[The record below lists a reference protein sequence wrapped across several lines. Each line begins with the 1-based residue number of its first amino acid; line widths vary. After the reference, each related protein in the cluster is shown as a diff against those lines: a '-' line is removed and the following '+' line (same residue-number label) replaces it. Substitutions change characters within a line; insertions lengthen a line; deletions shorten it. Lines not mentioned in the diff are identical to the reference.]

1 MVALKNYQFSVTLE
15 SILFQI
21 KKGNVDV
28 WYKLKELYEN
38 QNFIIF
44 EERKVNRD
52 LCSQFKVKQDLS

>member
-1 MVALKNYQFSVTLE
+1 MFALKNYQLSVTLE

-21 KKGNVDV
+21 KKENVDV